1 MPSNESPK
9 LPRLRARVS
18 VSNTESQA
26 VPDGTNVDTTGGVPP
41 EVIFEQVK
49 AHIRMA
55 EIETAVATLQRYGW
69 RWENFDPGRSGLV
82 PGWGYRDV

>member
-1 MPSNESPK
+1 MTPNSGPS
-9 LPRLRARVS
+9 LPRIRARVS
-18 VSNTESQA
+18 VSNADSQS
-26 VPDGTNVDTTGGVPP
+26 VPDASKVDTTGGVPP

-69 RWENFDPGRSGLV
+69 RWEQFDPGRSGLV
-82 PGWGYRDV
+82 PGWGHRDV

>member
-18 VSNTESQA
+18 VSNADSQA
-26 VPDGTNVDTTGGVPP
+26 VPNGSSVDTTGGVPP

-69 RWENFDPGRSGLV
+69 RWEQFDPGRSGLV